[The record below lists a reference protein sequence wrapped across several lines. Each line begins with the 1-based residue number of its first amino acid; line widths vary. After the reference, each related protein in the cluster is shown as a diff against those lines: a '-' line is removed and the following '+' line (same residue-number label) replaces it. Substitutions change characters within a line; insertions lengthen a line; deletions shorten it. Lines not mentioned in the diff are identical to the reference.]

1 MLLLMVMVL
10 LIDIIIFYNIRSLA
24 IIVIGTKLSNNTEST
39 DNRPI
44 SHLDLGSM
52 VPSLDPP
59 KTEHVALSIA

>member
-1 MLLLMVMVL
+1 MLLLMVIIL
-10 LIDIIIFYNIRSLA
+10 LIDVIIFYNIRSLA
-24 IIVIGTKLSNNTEST
+24 IIGTKLSNNTESM

-52 VPSLDPP
+52 VPPLDPP